1 VASCDLAYKNLR
13 QQMEQELK
21 ERLVMSIDARVD
33 DVTVHASGA
42 GELRLKDRPGRP
54 GRGPQDAGSPTS
66 RAAGPERAGIAGQ
79 TVLFFD
85 NCPGDVWKL
94 EGKDIWGGANNIMLG
109 DVEIAER
116 EGYTK
121 IRFVVDSISAVLD
134 KVPAP
139 EEPPDQPD

>member
-1 VASCDLAYKNLR
+1 MPAARLREPLAL
-13 QQMEQELK
+13 
-21 ERLVMSIDARVD
+21 
-33 DVTVHASGA
+33 
-42 GELRLKDRPGRP
+42 
-54 GRGPQDAGSPTS
+54 RGPALPG
-66 RAAGPERAGIAGQ
+66 

-85 NCPGDVWKL
+85 NCPPDVWKL

-134 KVPAP
+134 KAPAP

>member
-1 VASCDLAYKNLR
+1 
-13 QQMEQELK
+13 MEQRLK
-21 ERLVMSIDARVD
+21 ERLAMSIDARVD

-54 GRGPQDAGSPTS
+54 GRGPQDAG
-66 RAAGPERAGIAGQ
+66 IAGQ

-85 NCPGDVWKL
+85 RCPPDVWKL

-121 IRFVVDSISAVLD
+121 IRFVVDSISAVLG
-134 KVPAP
+134 KAPAP

>member
-1 VASCDLAYKNLR
+1 
-13 QQMEQELK
+13 MEQELK
-21 ERLVMSIDARVD
+21 ERLAMSIDARVD

-54 GRGPQDAGSPTS
+54 SRGPQDS
-66 RAAGPERAGIAGQ
+66 GITGQ

-85 NCPGDVWKL
+85 RCPPDVWKL

-121 IRFVVDSISAVLD
+121 IRFVVDSISAVLG
-134 KVPAP
+134 KAPAP